1 MADFTHLDRSGA
13 AKMVDVGQ
21 KEATHRE
28 AVAQACVK
36 MEAATAEA
44 ILDNRNKKGEVLQVA
59 RLAGIMAAKRTDELI
74 PLCHGLPLES
84 IEVAFEFADATRL
97 MVTATARVTAKTGVE
112 MEAMTAASVA
122 ALTIYDMCKAIDR
135 GMEIEHVRLMRKSG
149 GKSGTFQREP
159 EPKAD

>member
-1 MADFTHLDRSGA
+1 MADFTHLDQSGA
-13 AKMVDVGQ
+13 ARMVDVGQ
-21 KEATHRE
+21 KQTTLRE
-28 AVAQACVK
+28 AVAEACVK
-36 MEAATAEA
+36 MEAATADA
-44 ILDNRNKKGEVLQVA
+44 IRDSRNKKGEVLQVA

-84 IEVAFEFADATRL
+84 VEVAFEFADATHL

-135 GMEIEHVRLMRKSG
+135 AMEIEHVRLMKKSG
-149 GKSGTFQREP
+149 GKSGTFQRAS
-159 EPKAD
+159 EPKAQ

>member
-21 KEATHRE
+21 KEATLRE
-28 AVAQACVK
+28 AVAEACVK
-36 MEAATAEA
+36 MQAATAEA
-44 ILDNRNKKGEVLQVA
+44 IRDNRNKKGEVLQVA

-84 IEVAFEFADATRL
+84 VEIAFEFVDATRL
-97 MVTATARVTAKTGVE
+97 LVTASCRVTAKTGIE

-135 GMEIEHVRLMRKSG
+135 AMEVEHVRLMKKSG
-149 GKSGTFQREP
+149 GKSGTFERVP
-159 EPKAD
+159 EPKAE

>member
-1 MADFTHLDRSGA
+1 MADFTHLDESGA

-21 KEATHRE
+21 KSATLRE
-28 AVAQACVK
+28 AVAEACVK
-36 MEAATAEA
+36 MEAATADA
-44 ILDNRNKKGEVLQVA
+44 IRDNRNKKGEVLQVA

-112 MEAMTAASVA
+112 MEAMMAASVA

-135 GMEIEHVRLMRKSG
+135 AMEIEHVRLMKKSG
-149 GKSGTFQREP
+149 GKSGTFERASEP
-159 EPKAD
+159 EAK